1 MRKMIIEIED
11 DSKQKND
18 VLIYNGSFYTT
29 LSKDAFLRDVFIK
42 LNKLSEDLK
51 NASERIEN
59 LEKQLRLDHGEDE

>member
-42 LNKLSEDLK
+42 INKLSTDLK
-51 NASERIEN
+51 NALERIEN